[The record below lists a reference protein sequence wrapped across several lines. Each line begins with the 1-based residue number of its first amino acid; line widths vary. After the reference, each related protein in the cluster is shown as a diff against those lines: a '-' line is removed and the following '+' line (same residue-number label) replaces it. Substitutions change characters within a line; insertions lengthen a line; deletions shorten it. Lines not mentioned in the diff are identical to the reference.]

1 MSNLYNQFFFQPLFN
16 ALIFI
21 YSYFSFESLGLA
33 VILLTIFIRIL
44 LFPFFHKSTKN
55 QIIIQKIQPKIKEI
69 MDKHKDNKE
78 EQVKKVMEIYKEH
91 QVNPFSGFLLLFIQL
106 PILIALYQVFYYGL
120 APESFHYVYSF
131 IRKPETINFI
141 FLGLINLKEKSIL
154 MVVLAAILQY
164 FQGKL
169 LLPKNSQNN
178 KKDLSSA
185 EIMSRQMVF
194 FGPILTILV
203 LSNLP
208 AVLGLYWSV
217 SSAFS
222 IFQQII
228 INKSLKKLD

>member
-1 MSNLYNQFFFQPLFN
+1 
-16 ALIFI
+16 
-21 YSYFSFESLGLA
+21 
-33 VILLTIFIRIL
+33 
-44 LFPFFHKSTKN
+44 
-55 QIIIQKIQPKIKEI
+55 
-69 MDKHKDNKE
+69 
-78 EQVKKVMEIYKEH
+78 
-91 QVNPFSGFLLLFIQL
+91 
-106 PILIALYQVFYYGL
+106 
-120 APESFHYVYSF
+120 
-131 IRKPETINFI
+131 
-141 FLGLINLKEKSIL
+141 